1 MFRCLLHDVM
11 MVVVK
16 KDFKGVNE
24 LLVHRKS
31 FLGIKENAY

>member
-1 MFRCLLHDVM
+1 M

-16 KDFKGVNE
+16 KDFKAVNE

-31 FLGIKENAY
+31 FLELKKTLINCTC